1 MIDSVRRRR
10 DFERLAASTHRARSA
25 TIRVVYCSRESDD
38 AAVAVAFAVG
48 RRVGSAVARNRIR
61 RRLRAV
67 LQELEGTM
75 PEGLYLIK
83 CDIGT
88 RDLTY
93 EELRTHL
100 RESISRASTR

>member
-1 MIDSVRRRR
+1 MITSVRRRR
-10 DFERLAASTHRARSA
+10 DFERLAASTLRARSA
-25 TIRVVYCSRESDD
+25 TIRVVYCSREPDD
-38 AAVAVAFAVG
+38 PAVAVAFAVG

-61 RRLRAV
+61 RRLRAA
-67 LQELEGTM
+67 LRELEATM

-88 RDLTY
+88 SDLTY

-100 RESISRASTR
+100 REGVRRASTR

>member
-1 MIDSVRRRR
+1 MVESVRRRR
-10 DFERLAASTHRARSA
+10 DFERLAASTHRARSS
-25 TIRVVYCSRESDD
+25 TLRVVYCAREPDD
-38 AAVAVAFAVG
+38 PAVAVAFAVG

-61 RRLRAV
+61 RRLRAA

-93 EELRTHL
+93 EELRTNL
-100 RESISRASTR
+100 REGIGRASAR